1 VRTAAASPSV
11 TDAQR
16 AVLACMERTFAC
28 YIMESAEAR
37 AIKERITEAEGALEG
52 SRNAM
57 TLGYTPPGGG
67 AFVPA
72 SSVLLRTRMRT
83 DDDEGVRRACLEGLR
98 AIAPAVA
105 PGLASIVAM
114 RNKMARAL
122 GFLDYYD
129 AKVTQAEGFGKLRLF
144 EILDGLEAR
153 TRPLMEAAR
162 ARVAAEK
169 GAAALQPWNMGHALS
184 GDVTRA
190 QDPFFPFEDAVDVWA
205 RSFAAMGIQYEGA
218 TMTLDLCD
226 RPGKYSNGFC
236 HWPVCTYV
244 RPDGSRQAS
253 VANFTSLAT
262 PNAPGSGHSALATL
276 MHEGG
281 HAAHFANVSQ
291 GSPFFSQERAPTS
304 VVRAGCICASAA
316 FDSHVTHA
324 SILTPPGLPRTQHNQ
339 AYAENQSMFLDSLV
353 DDAAWL
359 GRYARDREG
368 KPMPWEL
375 VEAGIRAKHPTSVL
389 DLRAM
394 LAVPYFE
401 RALYEMDE
409 KDLSGASLQALA
421 DEVET
426 RIQGGLS
433 GRPLLTVPH
442 ILADESSCYYHG
454 YVLAEM
460 AVHQTRAHFLKAYGR
475 IVDEPRVGADLT
487 RAYWRP
493 GNGASFLDLVAGL
506 TGAPL
511 SGDAWVSELQVPL
524 EALVA
529 SEKEEYA
536 AALAAGPALPP
547 GGGADI
553 GMRCVLV
560 HGPEVIADSGPAGG
574 ADAAARFAAAN
585 ASFKAWVRAQFFAAP
600 PAATA
605 AA

>member
-1 VRTAAASPSV
+1 VKDVCASADAHTQRCTCAELTRTKNEYEAFLRDEAHLSAVRAASSSAAV
-11 TDAQR
+11 TPEQR
-16 AVLACMERTFAC
+16 AVLACMERTFQC
-28 YIMESAEAR
+28 YIMESDEAR
-37 AIKERITEAEGALEG
+37 RIKERITEAEGALEG
-52 SRNAM
+52 ARNAM

-105 PGLASIVAM
+105 PGLAAVVAQ

-129 AKVTQAEGFGKLRLF
+129 YKVTQAEGFGKLRLF

-169 GAAALQPWNMGHALS
+169 GAAALQPWNLGHALS

-190 QDPFFPFEDAVDVWA
+190 QDPYFPFEDAVDVWA
-205 RSFAAMGIQYEGA
+205 RSFGALGINYEGA

-226 RPGKYSNGFC
+226 RPFKYSNGFA
-236 HWPVCTYV
+236 HWLQCAYV
-244 RPDGSRQAS
+244 RADGSRQPS

-281 HAAHFANVSQ
+281 HAAHFANVRQ

-304 VVRAGCICASAA
+304 V
-316 FDSHVTHA
+316 
-324 SILTPPGLPRTQHNQ
+324 

-359 GRYARDREG
+359 GRYARDRSG
-368 KPMPWEL
+368 APMPWEL

-401 RALYEMDE
+401 KALYEMDE
-409 KDLSGASLQALA
+409 AALSGASLQALA

-454 YVLAEM
+454 
-460 AVHQTRAHFLKAYGR
+460 
-475 IVDEPRVGADLT
+475 
-487 RAYWRP
+487 
-493 GNGASFLDLVAGL
+493 
-506 TGAPL
+506 
-511 SGDAWVSELQVPL
+511 
-524 EALVA
+524 
-529 SEKEEYA
+529 
-536 AALAAGPALPP
+536 AALKPQQ
-547 GGGADI
+547 
-553 GMRCVLV
+553 C
-560 HGPEVIADSGPAGG
+560 
-574 ADAAARFAAAN
+574 
-585 ASFKAWVRAQFFAAP
+585 
-600 PAATA
+600 
-605 AA
+605 